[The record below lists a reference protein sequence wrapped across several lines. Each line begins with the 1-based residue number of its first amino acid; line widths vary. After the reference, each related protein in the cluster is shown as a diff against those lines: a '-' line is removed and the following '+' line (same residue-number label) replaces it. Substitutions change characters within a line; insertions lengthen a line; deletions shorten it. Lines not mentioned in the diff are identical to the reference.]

1 MLCMTPRCCKLI
13 GTNLE
18 VYIAIASLLCPRLC
32 GFSALPISS
41 IVFVSFPSLQ
51 RLFVPDLATN
61 ITLFSQESFSLKSC
75 REILIEHRMSER
87 LGGSIAAPIVKAKR
101 PLTNNQGY
109 TCSLRYIR
117 ALSLSA

>member
-1 MLCMTPRCCKLI
+1 MLCMSPRCCKLI
-13 GTNLE
+13 GINLD

-32 GFSALPISS
+32 GFSTLPISS

-61 ITLFSQESFSLKSC
+61 ITFFSQEYFTLKSR

-87 LGGSIAAPIVKAKR
+87 LDGSIAAPIVKAKR
-101 PLTNNQGY
+101 PLTSSQGY
-109 TCSLRYIR
+109 TCNLRYIR
-117 ALSLSA
+117 ALSLGA